1 MPPRASIPP
10 RPVPQRVASRTEGPN
25 FDVELRADGIG
36 RVRVW
41 RRPDLSRDEGAHC
54 AQQLAEHMHRLA
66 LGARAC
72 IFDMTRAAPT
82 WGPVTHQALLRML
95 LPWEAA
101 AKPIY
106 IIIPEE
112 AITRILLRELQR
124 EAAPTCGKLVASEE
138 MALTALEGSG
148 KK

>member
-1 MPPRASIPP
+1 MPPRVSIPP
-10 RPVPQRVASRTEGPN
+10 RSIPPRAASRTEGAN
-25 FDVELRADGIG
+25 FAVEVGADGIG
-36 RVRVW
+36 RVHVW

-54 AQQLAEHMHRLA
+54 AQQLAEHMQRLA
-66 LGARAC
+66 SETRAC

-95 LPWEAA
+95 APWEAA

-124 EAAPTCGKLVASEE
+124 EAAPTRGKLVTSEE
-138 MALTALEGSG
+138 AALTAIEGA
-148 KK
+148 K